1 MVRYIFSMHP
11 RDHVGT
17 EHLLKLSWLRVS
29 DRVRYFRLWHVFS
42 IRNGLAPG
50 YLSLNFVPVSTRHNH
65 HTRGSQMN
73 YAISKR
79 FSNAPL
85 VLLSRPLLNGMLCQL
100 IWNRSNPSL
109 FSRNGWNSIYLLLT
123 EDRSNVTCH
132 LPLAFSHTI
141 VFTAKIIFYWF
152 MFHED
157 PDGNKSPDFSGL
169 SSSIALTIAKLC
181 PVLYWNRI
189 HSFIHSFKA
198 LNPNDPNNNF
208 CISTP
213 LDTQTRNVLDNALNW
228 FPTPPA
234 VEQNKSCFDLAGQ
247 LWALWCFRFC
257 SVFKYCSRPDRYEQ
271 LVP

>member
-1 MVRYIFSMHP
+1 MLVQSICWNYHGYEYRI
-11 RDHVGT
+11 
-17 EHLLKLSWLRVS
+17 VS
-29 DRVRYFRLWHVFS
+29 DISDCDMSFLFEMVWPPAICPSTLSQFPPVIIIILVVVRWIMPSRNVF
-42 IRNGLAPG
+42 
-50 YLSLNFVPVSTRHNH
+50 
-65 HTRGSQMN
+65 QMP
-73 YAISKR
+73 
-79 FSNAPL
+79 PL